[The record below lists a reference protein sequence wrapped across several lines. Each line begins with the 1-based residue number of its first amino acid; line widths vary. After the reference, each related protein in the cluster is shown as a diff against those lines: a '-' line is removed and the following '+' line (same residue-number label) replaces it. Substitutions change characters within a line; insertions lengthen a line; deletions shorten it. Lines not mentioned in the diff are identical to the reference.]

1 MANQPTLYQLSGGGI
16 HISYTTT
23 SLQGQPQ
30 FNYHDAVQ
38 AKNFTGKEIQSVDTI
53 LGTLVTVYLIQTI
66 DAGSTTFTLL
76 IPRVNLPPSNVAS
89 ITTEGITTLH
99 KFSIVGPPQGQTE
112 IYTVRSL
119 QGTAAFVVF

>member
-1 MANQPTLYQLSGGGI
+1 MANPPTLYQLSGGGI
-16 HISYTTT
+16 HVSYATT

-38 AKNFTGKEIQSVDTI
+38 AKNFSGSEIQTADSI
-53 LGTLVTVYLIQTI
+53 LGTLVTVFLIRTV

-76 IPRVNLPPSNVAS
+76 IPRINLPPSNVAN

-99 KFSIVGPPQGQTE
+99 KFTIVGPPQGQTE
-112 IYTVRSL
+112 LYTVRTL
-119 QGTAAFVVF
+119 HGTAAFVFF